1 MQYLWHYKS
10 QIFGYFQTKKNQTAC
25 ASEWMLLNV
34 NLLFL
39 IHLNNPEDYK
49 IFNLNLLHQTCD
61 KITGIEDDMNLVV
74 KIYVFIF
81 VQKNRVDPFIY
92 LK

>member
-1 MQYLWHYKS
+1 MDA
-10 QIFGYFQTKKNQTAC
+10 IEC
-25 ASEWMLLNV
+25 

-39 IHLNNPEDYK
+39 IHLFNPEAYK
-49 IFNLNLLHQTCD
+49 IFNLNLLHQACD

-81 VQKNRVDPFIY
+81 VQTNRVDPFIY